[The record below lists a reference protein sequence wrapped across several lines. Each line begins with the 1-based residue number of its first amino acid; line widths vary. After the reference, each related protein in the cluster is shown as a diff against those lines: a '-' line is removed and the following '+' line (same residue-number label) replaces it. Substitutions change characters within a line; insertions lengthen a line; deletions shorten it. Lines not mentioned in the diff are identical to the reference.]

1 MDFARPNV
9 QDSWLNCFFYC
20 AFLCMSSTLTAASY
34 YQNVNP
40 DLLDRVPLDAHHILE
55 VGCGNGN
62 FARAVLAR
70 QPHAAY
76 VGVELFAQAAQQAQE
91 VLTRVVVGDVE
102 QAATLAALDR
112 VCVSQ
117 GQGFDALVLGDV
129 LEHLRNPWQVLA
141 QLRERMVPGGTVV
154 ACVPNVAHWSLL
166 RQQLHGRWDYVEQGL
181 LDRTHLRFFTL
192 ETLLELFQRA
202 GWTVVDAIPRVLWP
216 EKTQAAL
223 KDFLPLAQALG
234 RDPKLMQRDL
244 SAFQWVVRAVN
255 GPIPAPLCVTALSMK
270 KTAGV
275 SEARID
281 YPLTALATRP
291 GVRTLWRENALA
303 LPSGTQTGVV
313 VLHRQFLNHSDMHR
327 HVDALAQRGWVVVS
341 DMDDDPH
348 HWREFVDSGF
358 YAYRGVH
365 AVSVSTEPLAA
376 MVRQWNPNVQV
387 FGNAMLTLPV
397 RPERLERS
405 LDPTQPL
412 RVFFGAL
419 NREQDWAQVQDG
431 VLAAAAEL
439 GLEVQWVVV
448 HDRKVFDAL
457 PAQCNKRFY
466 PTLPHQRYMEVLAG
480 CDVALLPLNDTP
492 FNRMK
497 SDLKLVECCAA
508 GVVPVC
514 SPVVYSDV
522 PVHAEIAM
530 LACTPQQWQQA
541 LLDLCRQ
548 PQELARRR
556 ALGLAYVKN
565 QRMHSQQVGAREAW
579 YRQLLVQ
586 QPVLEE
592 QRQARVATMQQPKA

>member
-1 MDFARPNV
+1 
-9 QDSWLNCFFYC
+9 
-20 AFLCMSSTLTAASY
+20 MSTTASY

-40 DLLDRVPLDAHHILE
+40 DLLARVPLDARHILE

-70 QPHAAY
+70 QPQAAY
-76 VGVELFAQAAQQAQE
+76 VGVELFAQAAQEAQG
-91 VLTRVVVGDVE
+91 VLSHVVVGDVE
-102 QAATLAALDR
+102 QSATLKTLDQI
-112 VCVSQ
+112 CD
-117 GQGFDALVLGDV
+117 GQSGGFDALVLGDV
-129 LEHLRNPWQVLA
+129 LEHLRDPWQVLA
-141 QLRERMVPGGTVV
+141 QLRERTVLGGTAV

-166 RQQLHGRWDYVEQGL
+166 QQQLCGRWDYAEQGL

-192 ETLLELFQRA
+192 ETLLDLFRHA
-202 GWTVVDAIPRVLWP
+202 GWTVVDAAPRVLWP
-216 EKTQAAL
+216 EQTQAAL
-223 KDFLPLAQALG
+223 KRFLPLAQALG

-255 GPIPAPLCVTALSMK
+255 GPAPAPLRVTALSMK

-303 LPSGTQTGVV
+303 LPPGGQPGVV
-313 VLHRQFLNHSDMHR
+313 VLHRQFLNHPDMCR

-365 AVSVSTEPLAA
+365 AVSVSTEPLAE

-387 FGNAMLTLPV
+387 FGNAMLALPV
-397 RPERLERS
+397 RPERPLNQA
-405 LDPTQPL
+405 QPL

-419 NREQDWAQVQDG
+419 NRGPDWDAVRDG
-431 VLAAAAEL
+431 VLAAVVEL
-439 GLEVQWVVV
+439 GQQVQWVVV
-448 HDRKVFDAL
+448 HERAVFDAL
-457 PAQCNKRFY
+457 PTEVSKEFY
-466 PTLPHQRYMEVLAG
+466 PTLAHDRYMQVLAS

-492 FNRMK
+492 FNRLK

-514 SPVVYSDV
+514 SPVVYGDV
-522 PVHAEIAM
+522 PAHAEIAV
-530 LACTPQQWQQA
+530 LARTPQQWQQA

-556 ALGLAYVKN
+556 ALGLDYVKR
-565 QRMHSQQVGAREAW
+565 QRMHSQQVTAREAW
-579 YRQLLVQ
+579 YRQLLAQ
-586 QPVLEE
+586 QPVLEA
-592 QRQARVATMQQPKA
+592 QRQARVTDGVQSLPI